1 MGTKRTTMKHPRA
14 RPPSEGDALA
24 SNCTYTSYA
33 VSRSALYSMA
43 ISTANSRIPNNRN
56 NTDLRRSILTQS
68 GIKCQRVRSH
78 HRRKQASHADSNAA
92 SSQPPRETVEG
103 SQTDVYI
110 VPTGAVRKVKVS
122 SMRKS
127 IKTVRRNTFRQSPV
141 PFGVRLMNQ
150 IADVLVGAFVSQRH
164 IETNSRLNGS

>member
-1 MGTKRTTMKHPRA
+1 MKHPRA
-14 RPPSEGDALA
+14 RPQSEGDALA

-33 VSRSALYSMA
+33 VSRSALYSVT
-43 ISTANSRIPNNRN
+43 ISTANSRIRN
-56 NTDLRRSILTQS
+56 NHTDLRRSILTQS
-68 GIKCQRVRSH
+68 SIQSIKCQRVRSH
-78 HRRKQASHADSNAA
+78 HRRKQASQEDSNAA
-92 SSQPPRETVEG
+92 SSQPLRETAEVD
-103 SQTDVYI
+103 QTDVYM

-150 IADVLVGAFVSQRH
+150 IADAG
-164 IETNSRLNGS
+164 